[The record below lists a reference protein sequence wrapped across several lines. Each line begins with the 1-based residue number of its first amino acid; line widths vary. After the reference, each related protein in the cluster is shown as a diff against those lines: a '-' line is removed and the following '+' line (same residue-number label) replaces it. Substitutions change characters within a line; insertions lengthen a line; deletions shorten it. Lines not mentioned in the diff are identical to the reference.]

1 MNNLDDH
8 ENNTYNG
15 NSQNYSSS
23 ENNIINESGSNQN
36 KKKRLNIKIQSHHL
50 QKQNKKSLSSIEKE
64 IEELEKEPEQQKVNN
79 NKTRNN
85 NSKNKQVPAP
95 APKSKQIIIPEED
108 NLCFDQTV
116 PCKLTKMEMCIKI
129 VLNLMTRNNI
139 ILAILSTIPI
149 PNKDGDYE
157 GSFTFE
163 RLSSLKK
170 GQFCRPSPFLDV
182 QDEEDEVRLHKIM
195 RFLNMMDDE
204 TCKKSGGIIFQ
215 LNEKQMKDMLADE
228 IFGKKYFEYGN
239 KINLIY
245 QESIRALLTIL
256 EKLES
261 NFTISTEEL
270 NQISISVKNTID
282 ELYIKTQLNFLMAIL
297 VVLDFDFDKNP
308 VKDMKTQLRKK
319 RIIEGTF

>member
-1 MNNLDDH
+1 LVEKILNNGKNL
-8 ENNTYNG
+8 
-15 NSQNYSSS
+15 
-23 ENNIINESGSNQN
+23 
-36 KKKRLNIKIQSHHL
+36 LIKINDILDLAKVDSGKMTFEKIPFKLKNSISSMLHL
-50 QKQNKKSLSSIEKE
+50 FETKIQERIIYYLGKL
-64 IEELEKEPEQQKVNN
+64 NN
-79 NKTRNN
+79 NKTTNN
-85 NSKNKQVPAP
+85 NSKNKQVPVP
-95 APKSKQIIIPEED
+95 AQKSKQIIIPEED
-108 NLCFDQTV
+108 NICFDPTV

-170 GQFCRPSPFLDV
+170 GQFCRPSPFLYV
-182 QDEEDEVRLHKIM
+182 QDEEDEVRIHKIM

-308 VKDMKTQLRKK
+308 VKDMKTELRKK